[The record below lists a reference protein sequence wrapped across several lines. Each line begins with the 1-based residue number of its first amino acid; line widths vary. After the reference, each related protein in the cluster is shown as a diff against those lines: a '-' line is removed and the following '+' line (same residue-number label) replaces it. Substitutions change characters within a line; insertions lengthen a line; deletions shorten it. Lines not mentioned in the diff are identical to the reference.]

1 MAREHV
7 IDPSVVHHQW
17 DLDLEPLLVIDSGDT
32 VHFDIKVA
40 GEGQVWPGAS
50 YDDTRFDLDTIYNLS
65 GPIWVNGAEPGD
77 TLQVD
82 VLDLRHGEWG
92 WAAEISL
99 PFKTGSS
106 IVWFSLAWA
115 VIGIFWALWWS
126 RRRQLTSISLS
137 VEV

>member
-1 MAREHV
+1 MRERYRRRGRAGMAREHV

-32 VHFDIKVA
+32 V
-40 GEGQVWPGAS
+40 Q
-50 YDDTRFDLDTIYNLS
+50 
-65 GPIWVNGAEPGD
+65 
-77 TLQVD
+77 
-82 VLDLRHGEWG
+82 
-92 WAAEISL
+92 
-99 PFKTGSS
+99 
-106 IVWFSLAWA
+106 AWA